1 MTRATRHRLYKS
13 ESKGSAGIPLDVTHL
28 VICAS
33 RNLLLPSTDIS
44 HFTLNNHCLQNVHH
58 LATRYH
64 SLLANNCPMPA
75 NKRSINQK
83 SRFNITFQRRK
94 IKEPEMGCKV
104 LLKGAQASTWCN
116 VTFPFTKLYSF
127 VIIRA
132 MQEYI
137 NIGKGI
143 TIK

>member
-1 MTRATRHRLYKS
+1 
-13 ESKGSAGIPLDVTHL
+13 
-28 VICAS
+28 
-33 RNLLLPSTDIS
+33 
-44 HFTLNNHCLQNVHH
+44 
-58 LATRYH
+58 
-64 SLLANNCPMPA
+64 
-75 NKRSINQK
+75 
-83 SRFNITFQRRK
+83 
-94 IKEPEMGCKV
+94 MGCKV

-116 VTFPFTKLYSF
+116 VTVPFTKLYSF